1 MALPL
6 LSCVALVQ
14 FVPDTQLSL
23 KSSLKFTYL
32 YLKNGDQILIFQG
45 WYEDPMRQWVLSV

>member
-1 MALPL
+1 MVLTL

-14 FVPDTQLSL
+14 FVPETQLSL
-23 KSSLKFTYL
+23 KLSLKFTFL

-45 WYEDPMRQWVLSV
+45 WYEDQMRQWV